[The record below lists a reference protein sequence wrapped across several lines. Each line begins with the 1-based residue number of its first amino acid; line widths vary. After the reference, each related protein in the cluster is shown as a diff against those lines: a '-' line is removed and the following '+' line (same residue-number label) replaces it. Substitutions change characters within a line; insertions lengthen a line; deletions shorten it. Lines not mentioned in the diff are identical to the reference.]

1 MKNLL
6 FFLSLC
12 VISTVVTAQTCP
24 LCTYAIAYVD
34 SLLSQNATQQEIE
47 QELDMACFNN
57 TQCIQIINQNL
68 PQIITWLEND
78 FTPQQVCTY
87 LGLCS
92 SMEKAV
98 EKAQTKQSFGCEA
111 CTFIVDEIYSYI
123 QQNYTEQEI
132 MAAADQLCFQDAA
145 CIAFINTNLPAIIQY
160 LVNGESAQ
168 QACTSLGICTSLAK
182 VVAQVQRAIE
192 TKEKKVN
199 VKNGQGVSCSICVY
213 AVGYIE
219 NWLAQNNSISEIETI
234 LDEACFGQSSC
245 IALINNNLPNLI
257 AYLEQDY
264 PPQKCCVAL
273 GSCSQEKEVPKVET
287 PVKKTSSRFNLHRVK
302 NVSKH

>member
-1 MKNLL
+1 MKALL
-6 FFLSLC
+6 IFLSLC
-12 VISTVVTAQTCP
+12 VISTVVTAQTCS
-24 LCTYAIAYVD
+24 LCTYAIAYID
-34 SLLSQNATQQEIE
+34 SLLAQNATQQEIE
-47 QELDMACFNN
+47 QELDQACFDNA
-57 TQCIQIINQNL
+57 QCIQIINSNL
-68 PQIITWLEND
+68 PQVITWLEND

-92 SMEKAV
+92 SMEK
-98 EKAQTKQSFGCEA
+98 ELKKAQTKQSFGCEA

-132 MAAADQLCFQDAA
+132 MAAADQLCFGDSQ
-145 CIAFINTNLPAIIQY
+145 CVAFINSNLPAIIQY
-160 LVNGESAQ
+160 LINGVSAQ
-168 QACTSLGICTSLAK
+168 QACQDLGVCTSMVK
-182 VVAQVQRAIE
+182 VAAQVQVAIE
-192 TKEKKVN
+192 AKEKKLN

-213 AVGYIE
+213 AVSYIE
-219 NWLAQNNSISEIETI
+219 NWLQQNNSVNEIETI

-245 IALINNNLPNLI
+245 ISLINNNLPNLI
-257 AYLEQDY
+257 AYLEQQY